1 MNKEN
6 LYFIEVEL
14 PKKENEYLRCV
25 TKRVNKIF
33 KIGEE
38 VGYDFHLTVE
48 PSLYCSREAIRVDL
62 NEWLSM
68 QNPFEFTLD
77 KIDCFKNRTTG
88 LIYLT
93 TTDLD
98 EKEAIVDLHYGIH
111 EIIKS
116 TNLRK
121 QNNHDYIPHVTLLK
135 EVPLNRLD
143 EVQKIFEG
151 EIKLMRINISEI
163 LVRKKYNNGE
173 WMDMR
178 RFNLGENPT
187 FSYQFY

>member
-25 TKRVNKIF
+25 TKRVSRVF

-38 VGYDFHLTVE
+38 VGYSFHLTVE
-48 PSLYCSREAIRVDL
+48 PSLYCSREMIRVNL
-62 NEWLSM
+62 NEWLVM
-68 QNPFEFTLD
+68 QNPLKFTLD
-77 KIDCFKNRTTG
+77 KIDCFKNRKTG

-93 TTDLD
+93 TTDLG
-98 EKEAIVDLHYGIH
+98 EKEAITGLHHGIH

-116 TNLRK
+116 TNQK
-121 QNNHDYIPHVTLLK
+121 NQSNSDYIPHVTLLK
-135 EVPLNRLD
+135 EIPLNRLD
-143 EVQKIFEG
+143 EVQKIFEE
-151 EIKLMRINISEI
+151 EIKLMEINISEI

-187 FSYQFY
+187 FYCRSC